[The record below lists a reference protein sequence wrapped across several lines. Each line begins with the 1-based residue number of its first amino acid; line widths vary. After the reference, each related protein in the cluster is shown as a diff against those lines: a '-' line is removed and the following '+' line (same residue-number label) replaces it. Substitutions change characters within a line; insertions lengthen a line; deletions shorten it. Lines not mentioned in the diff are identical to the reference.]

1 MIDCI
6 IRRLIINSV
15 YHMRYIG
22 DHVFFSKLMKQLL
35 NRGTGISVS
44 MVRVIPVLGL
54 CCVVVGT
61 YYTTMYVYEAAT
73 NKREMLRFV
82 SCEPYRTHYTTCK
95 VHAMNQ
101 NTCHG
106 SIHMCI

>member
-1 MIDCI
+1 M
-6 IRRLIINSV
+6 NSV

-61 YYTTMYVYEAAT
+61 YYTTMYIRQQQT
-73 NKREMLRFV
+73 NEKCCDLLVVNLIGLITLHVKYMRRI
-82 SCEPYRTHYTTCK
+82 K
-95 VHAMNQ
+95 IHAMALY
-101 NTCHG
+101 TCVFRVSHV
-106 SIHMCI
+106 CN